1 MKVPAEKWEL
11 YTKKFDLTAG
21 DFSNPKIR
29 KIVGALIHSDMG
41 RARMTDLAALD
52 PRLDLVAAVES
63 PEVELPAKQQKMYSP
78 ELVAFYRARFGLA
91 SADLDRDP
99 VKSLLKA
106 KIDSD
111 VYTTQLRS
119 TITSLNAKV
128 AGLLLFV
135 QRFAHLKLPAKP
147 AKIERSKEN

>member
-1 MKVPAEKWEL
+1 MKVSAEKWEL

-41 RARMTDLAALD
+41 MARMNDLAALD

-78 ELVAFYRARFGLA
+78 QLVAFYRAKFGLA
-91 SADLDRDP
+91 ASDLDRDP
-99 VKSLLKA
+99 VKSLVRA

-111 VYTTQLRS
+111 VL
-119 TITSLNAKV
+119 ITSQTSEITKLKARVAALLGFVKKYGKLRTKV
-128 AGLLLFV
+128 SNG
-135 QRFAHLKLPAKP
+135 
-147 AKIERSKEN
+147 